1 LLVVLVRLGSAV
13 WARRSV
19 LAVVLVGAAIIP
31 GRAAVVAASNC
42 TKPTCGQG
50 VTVARWTQPLTGSWV
65 AQGGALGTALSA
77 GEAYAAAGDGVA
89 AVGFGSTI
97 SAYRLSDGT
106 PLWTAALAGFRP
118 GASVVSVR
126 AWPGV
131 VTVGV
136 AGPSVAGRVPS
147 QHVVVLSAA
156 TGQRIRAYRAA
167 PYGGAIAATKARTVI
182 VGKTAVTSYANATGK
197 VIWRRATGPVAQ
209 AWRVDGGDVFLTV
222 AKGGYLGSS
231 PVTAL
236 RRISLRTGAQ
246 TILRPAA
253 GTFAGQLSAVTGGAV
268 LFSGSSGLTA
278 YSQATGRQ
286 LWQHGGVVP
295 QAVDAIAQRL
305 YVVGGTAL
313 IGLDPQTGKVV
324 SRSATPGAA
333 GLYAVSD
340 GIALGLDEGALGDA
354 WGYDLHSKRVIWTA
368 KSVPWPHFFVDLSG
382 IGGSVASSGDSIL
395 LAACARLG
403 SAERSGTAPP
413 CTKPELVAITPRDSG
428 G

>member
-1 LLVVLVRLGSAV
+1 LVRRGSAV
-13 WARRSV
+13 WARRSI

-31 GRAAVVAASNC
+31 GRAAVVAARNC
-42 TKPTCGQG
+42 TKPKCAPG
-50 VTVARWTQPLTGSWV
+50 VTVARWARPLAGSWV
-65 AQGGALGTALSA
+65 AEGGALGTALSH

-89 AVGFGSTI
+89 VVGFGSTI
-97 SAYRLSDGT
+97 SAYRLSDGA
-106 PLWTAALAGFRP
+106 PLWTAGLAGFPP

-126 AWPGV
+126 AWSGV

-136 AGPSVAGRVPS
+136 AGSPVAGRVAR
-147 QHVVVLSAA
+147 QHEVVLSAA
-156 TGQRIRAYRAA
+156 AGQRIRTFPAA
-167 PYGGAIAATKARTVI
+167 AYGGAITASKARTVI
-182 VGKTAVTSYANATGK
+182 VGTTAVTSYANATGK
-197 VIWRRATGPVAQ
+197 VIWRRPTGTVAQ

-246 TILRPAA
+246 TILRPAS
-253 GTFAGQLSAVTGGAV
+253 GTFAGQLSAATGGAV
-268 LFSGSSGLTA
+268 LFSGPAGLTG
-278 YSQATGRQ
+278 YSQATGR
-286 LWQHGGVVP
+286 LMWQYSGVVP

-324 SRSATPGAA
+324 SRSATPGAGA
-333 GLYAVSD
+333 LYAVS
-340 GIALGLDEGALGDA
+340 GGVALGLDEGALGDA
-354 WGYDLHSKRVIWTA
+354 WGYNLRSKRVIWTA

-382 IGGSVASSGDSIL
+382 IGGSVASSGGSIL
-395 LAACARLG
+395 LAACTQVG

-413 CTKPELVAITPRDSG
+413 CTQPELVAITPRNSG
-428 G
+428 S